1 MDAIDQHVLL
11 NKMLTARLY
20 SPYLLTEKVMILML
34 VFIPMGFVVLF
45 SFDNSFG
52 ITWFSVLF
60 LILIIT
66 CIWQYW
72 QYQKDKKRLLF
83 IATKPLPDETIAH
96 LGELDHTQKARL
108 QMACCELVGLWVFVP
123 IKEWGVTVPSRHV
136 YQIFQNIMTNHH
148 DYGTCIFGHQKPKFY
163 KYYHDKPR
171 EIMGNWIL
179 ACKFNGINPKEPGRL
194 PNLFMIDA
202 LIDNDLSHVGFDEL
216 RQVNT
221 PWHQEIW
228 DVIEICQDFDSGF
241 GGDGSGGFDGG
252 DGGGGGGGD

>member
-1 MDAIDQHVLL
+1 
-11 NKMLTARLY
+11 
-20 SPYLLTEKVMILML
+20 
-34 VFIPMGFVVLF
+34 
-45 SFDNSFG
+45 
-52 ITWFSVLF
+52 
-60 LILIIT
+60 
-66 CIWQYW
+66 
-72 QYQKDKKRLLF
+72 
-83 IATKPLPDETIAH
+83 
-96 LGELDHTQKARL
+96 
-108 QMACCELVGLWVFVP
+108 
-123 IKEWGVTVPSRHV
+123 
-136 YQIFQNIMTNHH
+136 
-148 DYGTCIFGHQKPKFY
+148 
-163 KYYHDKPR
+163 
-171 EIMGNWIL
+171 MGNWIL